1 MKQRASSALLRV
13 ANSYQGTGRRR
24 AIAAMAA
31 SLVMVRHRADA
42 QTADRVW
49 RVGILRPSAPPLE
62 SDTTGTGIPNALR
75 DLGYVQG
82 RNLVLELRYA
92 DGNFDRLPALAREMV
107 QARVDLI
114 IAIGAPAVRA
124 ARAASATLPVVM
136 YGNFDPV
143 ALGLVASLARPGGN
157 TTGVLIAPDGTLA
170 GKRLE
175 LLGQAVP
182 GVTRFAYLGPPAD
195 VSASLQLAET
205 RQAAAVLGVTLVD
218 AELREGDYEAAFA
231 SLAAQRPGA
240 LLVAAHTLFVRD
252 RAKVVALAARH
263 RLPAMY
269 EWREQVADGGLMAYS
284 TSLNWTY
291 QRVAAHVDRI
301 LKGARPADMAVER
314 PSHFDLVIN
323 LKTARALGLTI
334 PQALLLRAAEVI
346 Q

>member
-1 MKQRASSALLRV
+1 MI
-13 ANSYQGTGRRR
+13 GRRGFH
-24 AIAAMAA
+24 AALGCGLLLG
-31 SLVMVRHRADA
+31 LVPSTLA
-42 QTADRVW
+42 QSADRVW
-49 RVGILRPSAPPLE
+49 RVGILRPSAPPLP

-75 DLGYVQG
+75 DLGYVEG

-92 DGNFDRLPALAREMV
+92 DGNFDRLPALARDMV
-107 QARVDLI
+107 QARVDVI
-114 IAIGAPAVRA
+114 VAVGAPAIRA
-124 ARAASATLPVVM
+124 ARAASNTLPVVM

-175 LLGQAVP
+175 LLRQAVP
-182 GVTRFAYLGPPAD
+182 SATRIAYLGPPAD
-195 VSASLQLAET
+195 ISASLQLTES
-205 RQAAAVLGVTLVD
+205 RQAAAALGVTLVEV
-218 AELREGDYEAAFA
+218 ELRDGDYERAFA
-231 SLAAQRPGA
+231 SLVAQRPGA

-252 RAKVVALAARH
+252 RAKVIGLAARH

-284 TSLNWTY
+284 TSLTWTY
-291 QRVAAHVDRI
+291 ERVAAFVDRI

-314 PSHFDLVIN
+314 PTHFDLVVN
-323 LKTARALGLTI
+323 LKTARDLGLAI
-334 PQALLLRAAEVI
+334 PQALLLRADEVI